1 MTSPEIELFRRTITR
16 HSKSFSLAARLLAP
30 SCRDDAVV
38 LYAWC
43 RAADDAVDLA
53 RPEEQKQAVER
64 LRKELASLYRGE
76 SQSAAILAAFQ
87 GVVTRRGIPQEYPEE
102 LLRGM
107 EMDVA
112 HTRYDTLQELLLYCY
127 RVAGIVGLM
136 MCHVMGV
143 RDRRALRHAAHL
155 GMAMQLTNICRDVLE
170 DWQRG
175 RLYLP
180 EEILASCGAAGLGH
194 ELGRPLPRSCRA
206 SLGLAVQSLLG
217 EADRFYQSGDA
228 GMSLLDWRSALAVR
242 TARLVYAR
250 IGDRIARQGYDV
262 LAPRAYVPLADK
274 LRLVLGA
281 AKRAPGGLL
290 DELWQGFSREPL
302 TEVLRF
308 PDDVLPV

>member
-1 MTSPEIELFRRTITR
+1 MSPEIALCRRTIAR
-16 HSKSFSLAARLLAP
+16 HSKSFSLASRLLPP

-43 RAADDAVDLA
+43 RFADDAVDLA
-53 RPEEQKQAVER
+53 RPENQRQAVER
-64 LRKELASLYRGE
+64 LRAELASAYRGE
-76 SQSAAILAAFQ
+76 SQLAAVLAAFQ
-87 GVVTRRGIPQEYPEE
+87 DVVARRCIPREYPAE
-102 LLRGM
+102 LLLGM

-112 HTRYDTLQELLLYCY
+112 RARYQTLQDLLLYCY

-175 RLYLP
+175 RLYVP
-180 EEILASCGAAGLGH
+180 EEILESCGAAGLGH
-194 ELGRPLPRSCRA
+194 ELGRPLPESCRG

-217 EADRFYQSGDA
+217 EADRFYRSGDA
-228 GMSLLDWRSALAVR
+228 GMSLLDWRSALATR

-250 IGDRIARQGYDV
+250 IGDRIAGQGYDV
-262 LAPRAYVPLADK
+262 FAPRAYVPLADK
-274 LRLVLGA
+274 LRLVLDA
-281 AKRAPGGLL
+281 AKRAPGDLVR
-290 DELWQGFSREPL
+290 ELGQGFTWEPL
-302 TEVLRF
+302 TDVLRF